1 MDYPDY
7 FPFLEGSPRR
17 DLRQAL
23 LERFANRATD
33 QNRPLLEEALGLRRR
48 KAALLGYPSWADYRM
63 EPNMAG
69 SPDRVVALHDGVVPV
84 LQALAT
90 DEYAEMAR
98 RLQAD
103 EGTSDLRSWDVS
115 YYDKRI
121 LADEFGVDADEVS
134 TYLPLDAAFD
144 GLLALTAEVFD
155 LAFVESAEPGAWHAD
170 VRRLDVR
177 DGTSGEHLGWCY
189 ADLHPRPGK
198 FGHAMAWPIRL
209 ARVAE
214 DGSRVGGVSAIV
226 MNVPR
231 GTSDA
236 PALLR
241 HDDVETLFHEF
252 GHVLH
257 EVLGRNAYFRTS
269 MWGVEEDFGEAIS
282 QIMENWAWD
291 ARILR
296 RFARHHQTGA
306 PLPEALARRIEGSRN
321 VDLGS
326 NYLRT
331 FIGYGDLDLR
341 LHGPDPVDIEVAM
354 RAADATRLLPT
365 VEGAFWPASFGH
377 IMAGYDA
384 GYYGYLLVARLWR
397 RPVEPVRGRG
407 HHGPD
412 RRCRLP
418 ARPARV
424 RRDARRRGDGRV
436 VPRAAVVQRGVPA
449 AAAAR
454 PAGGRLVSVFTAAEI
469 AYLEAHTLGR
479 LATVGGDGRPHVV
492 PVSYRFNRDE
502 DAIDIGGIDFGAS
515 KSWRDA
521 NHDRRV
527 TFLVDDAAPK
537 EAHAIEIRGDAE
549 IHTTGGE
556 GINPRFPMFKPEF
569 IRIRPWRIVELVDRG
584 ARARTERSDGRLT
597 ARIRRCWTSPTG

>member
-7 FPFLEGSPRR
+7 YPFLEGSPRR

-48 KAALLGYPSWADYRM
+48 KAAQLGYPSWADYRM

-69 SPDRVVALHDGVVPV
+69 SPDRVVALHESVVPV
-84 LQALAT
+84 LQGLAT

-103 EGTSDLRSWDVS
+103 DGTADLRSWDVS

-155 LAFVESAEPGAWHAD
+155 LAFVESAEPRAWHAD
-170 VRRLDVR
+170 VRLLDVR

-198 FGHAMAWPIRL
+198 FGHAMAWPVRL
-209 ARVAE
+209 ARLAE
-214 DGSRVGGVSAIV
+214 DGSRVGGISAIV

-269 MWGVEEDFGEAIS
+269 MWGVEEDFAEAIS

-331 FIGYGDLDLR
+331 FISYGDLDLR

-354 RAADATRLLPT
+354 SAADATRLLPT
-365 VEGAFWPASFGH
+365 VEGSFWPASFGH

-384 GYYGYLLVARLWR
+384 GYYGYLWSLVYGDDLWSRFEAEGITDPTVGADYRRDLLECGGMRDAEAMVESFLGRPSSNEAFLRRLR
-397 RPVEPVRGRG
+397 RGRPV
-407 HHGPD
+407 
-412 RRCRLP
+412 
-418 ARPARV
+418 AAS
-424 RRDARRRGDGRV
+424 
-436 VPRAAVVQRGVPA
+436 RAC
-449 AAAAR
+449 
-454 PAGGRLVSVFTAAEI
+454 
-469 AYLEAHTLGR
+469 
-479 LATVGGDGRPHVV
+479 
-492 PVSYRFNRDE
+492 SY
-502 DAIDIGGIDFGAS
+502 
-515 KSWRDA
+515 
-521 NHDRRV
+521 
-527 TFLVDDAAPK
+527 
-537 EAHAIEIRGDAE
+537 
-549 IHTTGGE
+549 
-556 GINPRFPMFKPEF
+556 
-569 IRIRPWRIVELVDRG
+569 
-584 ARARTERSDGRLT
+584 
-597 ARIRRCWTSPTG
+597 